1 MERNILVGTNGHRMT
16 GTAWLLVVLLCPVFC
31 LAQSEVNFYIGRNHF
46 PVRYDFKFL
55 KGIDT
60 LPFNHTHKFD
70 FKEAI
75 GKYDSLLA
83 YGIDFKLEGTKA
95 TIKTPLGEGQA
106 ALILYKREQ
115 QGKVKPIYVHYIKVR
130 ANRSQFE

>member
-1 MERNILVGTNGHRMT
+1 MRTVMLVM
-16 GTAWLLVVLLCPVFC
+16 LQ
-31 LAQSEVNFYIGRNHF
+31 LASFVCVAQTEVTFRIGRNHF
-46 PVRYDFKFL
+46 PERYNFQFL
-55 KGIDT
+55 NGIDT
-60 LPFNHTHKFD
+60 LPFNYTHKFD

-83 YGIDFKLEGTKA
+83 YGLDFKLEGTQA

-106 ALILYKREQ
+106 ALILYKRATD
-115 QGKVKPIYVHYIKVR
+115 GKVNPIYIHYIRIR

>member
-1 MERNILVGTNGHRMT
+1 MHSAATILC
-16 GTAWLLVVLLCPVFC
+16 LLIAGFC
-31 LAQSEVNFYIGRNHF
+31 AAQTEVDFHIGRNHF

-70 FKEAI
+70 FKEAE
-75 GKYDSLLA
+75 GRYDSLFVM
-83 YGIDFKLEGTKA
+83 GMDFKLEGTKA

-115 QGKVKPIYVHYIKVR
+115 QGKVKPIYVHYIRVR